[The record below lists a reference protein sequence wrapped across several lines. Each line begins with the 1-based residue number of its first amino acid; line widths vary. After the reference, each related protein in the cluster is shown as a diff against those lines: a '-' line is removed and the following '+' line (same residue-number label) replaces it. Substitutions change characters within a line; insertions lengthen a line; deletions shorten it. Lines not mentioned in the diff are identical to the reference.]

1 MGEFSTA
8 TGIVT
13 FTMMLLSRV
22 IFKKFGWGV
31 AALITPVMLLV
42 TGLIFFSLV
51 LFSDTVKPTLA
62 SMGLTP
68 LYAAVLVGAAQN
80 IFSKVGSTCRNW
92 LFITWQSSSR
102 LDKCSADWLM

>member
-51 LFSDTVKPTLA
+51 LFSDSVKPTLA

-80 IFSKVGSTCRNW
+80 IFSKVSNCAAQ
-92 LFITWQSSSR
+92 L
-102 LDKCSADWLM
+102 LL